1 MYDDKKRHRTAF
13 SEATIPPC
21 RHWRYACCMTL
32 IRRETLGTMSSSCC
46 CRQRCR
52 GFFLGSYGTAVAL
65 SWIEPKVSTGRHQS
79 LTHSTLRTPPRGFVV
94 YGLSLWSGE
103 LSPDKDFY
111 RSLCPFEVILKLYKL
126 EPLLHRL
133 TSGRFL
139 FLYLVCRCSWL
150 SQAPVPMAHF
160 LIVAFAVSDYTV
172 FDTHLI
178 CGWENRR
185 SCNV

>member
-1 MYDDKKRHRTAF
+1 M
-13 SEATIPPC
+13 
-21 RHWRYACCMTL
+21 
-32 IRRETLGTMSSSCC
+32 
-46 CRQRCR
+46 
-52 GFFLGSYGTAVAL
+52 
-65 SWIEPKVSTGRHQS
+65 
-79 LTHSTLRTPPRGFVV
+79 
-94 YGLSLWSGE
+94 
-103 LSPDKDFY
+103 
-111 RSLCPFEVILKLYKL
+111 PFEVILKLYEL

-150 SQAPVPMAHF
+150 IQAPVPMAHF

-185 SCNV
+185 SCNRSYFCRAVQEELTDLTLRGTLNLHRKGRADRTSAPGGLTLRACNQHFINSSPFRTQEFTAWA

>member
-32 IRRETLGTMSSSCC
+32 RRRETLCTMSSSCC

-79 LTHSTLRTPPRGFVV
+79 LTHSTLRTPPRGFVI
-94 YGLSLWSGE
+94 YGLSLWERLAG
-103 LSPDKDFY
+103 KGFY
-111 RSLCPFEVILKLYKL
+111 RSFSLIQPGGGVFPYALIWYLAGVGNWSA
-126 EPLLHRL
+126 LLN
-133 TSGRFL
+133 
-139 FLYLVCRCSWL
+139 
-150 SQAPVPMAHF
+150 
-160 LIVAFAVSDYTV
+160 AFSKVRATRWIWC
-172 FDTHLI
+172 FAI
-178 CGWENRR
+178 EG
-185 SCNV
+185 